1 MRRGVLALLFF
12 LLSSP
17 LAAAP
22 LEPRDRQAE
31 DAVALLREWGVV
43 EGYPQGGFRGD
54 RAVSRYEAAAMVAR
68 ALARLDAAGE
78 TLARREGLA
87 GLLDGL
93 RPELEALGVRVD
105 SVETATEALDA
116 RVAELERFAFSG
128 RSVTRVMAQTFWN
141 TGQPTSGG
149 FNYNAAVG
157 SVAGSNFLPWLLP
170 GVPNVRDYTN
180 GRPLTNGTG
189 FSSALLLDV
198 LVRPSDEIE
207 AELRLFGYTSQ
218 GDAVVDAVWGVT
230 PPYLANS
237 FTGNSTRMGLDHL
250 RVSHEPTGLSLTAG
264 AFLPSRISPTVYL
277 GQPNPTVDAPA
288 VLDSFGLLLEGEHDA
303 FSWELFGTRLPDG
316 NPGVGAPYR
325 SDALGAALRWREG
338 PWLATLSLLRAGNQA
353 PTGGPLTMG
362 QIALFQAPPGRLYT
376 DWVNPPG
383 FFAGQLG
390 PGQAAGAGSTS
401 DVRPVPGAA
410 NSDALSVAS
419 TFGPQGITL
428 GSLGLEW
435 AHEGWSLYGDFAR
448 SDYRPNR
455 NADYNA
461 IGHLWRLGVESR
473 LAEET
478 LTLQAEYRSTDP
490 DYDPF
495 LMAYPGTVAGVPLF
509 RVYQRMP
516 DWDMF
521 WHGWTL
527 HNTDAFPHNRKG
539 VWLKGAWRY
548 DPDGEL
554 TLKYRALEQVRTSL
568 QDVRV
573 PAGSLGAGIPNA
585 NVLGHS
591 PGHLDFV
598 FREYSPLSFT
608 AGLQPLEDV
617 RGYADS
623 WGVQLRQAFPETPWR
638 VEVAWE
644 AWRFR
649 RPSSLAPALG
659 GSQNHVDLRSALGRL
674 EVGYA
679 ATEEISL
686 SAGLERGEVSGHYDP
701 LGTYNPVAVAR
712 GSIDFTN
719 WNTVQDIPFVEVS
732 WDLSQD
738 LTVGFGYRYYQTRD
752 LVSADLFSGPPGG
765 AGATA
770 HPFSWSG
777 QQFSTTV
784 DVRF

>member
-1 MRRGVLALLFF
+1 MIRGAVLGLVMLL
-12 LLSSP
+12 P
-17 LAAAP
+17 LAAAAAP

-31 DAVALLREWGVV
+31 DAVAVLRERGVV
-43 EGYPQGGFRGD
+43 EGYPEGGFRGD
-54 RAVSRYEAAAMVAR
+54 RAVSRYEVAALVAR
-68 ALARLDAAGE
+68 ALRAQPD
-78 TLARREGLA
+78 LARRADLQ

-93 RPELEALGVRVD
+93 RPELEALGLRVD
-105 SVETATEALDA
+105 ALEASTEALDT
-116 RVAELERFAFSG
+116 RVADLERFTFSG

-149 FNYNAAVG
+149 LDYNAAVG
-157 SVAGSNFLPWLLP
+157 ALAGSNFLPWAVP

-189 FSSALLLDV
+189 FSSTLLLDF
-198 LVRPSDEIE
+198 LLRPSDDIE

-218 GDAVVDAVWGVT
+218 GDRVVDAVWGVT

-237 FTGNSTRMGLDHL
+237 FTGSPTAGVGHTPFSTMGFDHL

-277 GQPNPTVDAPA
+277 GQPNPGADAPE
-288 VLDSFGLLLEGEHDA
+288 VLDSFGLLLEGKADA
-303 FSWELFGTRLPDG
+303 FSWEVFGTRLPDQ
-316 NPGVGAPYR
+316 NPYL
-325 SDALGAALRWREG
+325 SEALGAAVQFREG
-338 PWLATLSLLRAGNQA
+338 PWFATLSLLRASNQG
-353 PTGGPLTMG
+353 TPLTVG
-362 QIALFQAPPGRLYT
+362 GVGLFQAPPGRLYT

-383 FFAGQLG
+383 FFADQLG

-410 NSDALSVAS
+410 GSDALGLAS

-428 GSLGLEW
+428 GALGLEW
-435 AHEGWSLYGDFAR
+435 AGEALSVYGDFGR

-461 IGHLWRLGVESR
+461 VGHLWRLGVEGR
-473 LAEET
+473 LAEDT

-495 LMAYPGTVAGVPLF
+495 LLVYPGTAAGVPLF
-509 RVYQRMP
+509 RVYQRLP

-521 WHGWTL
+521 WHSWTL
-527 HNTDAFPHNRKG
+527 HNTDAFPHNRQG
-539 VWLKGAWRY
+539 LWLKSAWRY

-554 TLKYRALEQVRTSL
+554 VLKYRALQQVRTSL

-573 PAGSLGAGIPNA
+573 PAGALGPGVPNA
-585 NVLGHS
+585 TVLGHS
-591 PGHLDFV
+591 PGFLDTV

-617 RGYADS
+617 RGTVRG

-638 VEVAWE
+638 VDLSWDS
-644 AWRFR
+644 WRFR

-659 GSQNHVDLRSALGRL
+659 GSQNHVDLGSSVGRL
-674 EVGYA
+674 AVGYA
-679 ATEEISL
+679 ATEAVQVT
-686 SAGLERGEVSGHYDP
+686 AGLERGEVSGHYDP
-701 LGTYNPVAVAR
+701 LGVYNPVAATR
-712 GSIDFTN
+712 GAVDFPN
-719 WNTVQDIPFVEVS
+719 WGTVQETPFLEVAWELS
-732 WDLSQD
+732 EDLS
-738 LTVGFGYRYYQTRD
+738 VGFEYRFLRTTDR
-752 LVSADLFSGPPGG
+752 VSADLFSGPPGG
-765 AGATA
+765 GGATA

-784 DVRF
+784 DLRF